1 MSKVS
6 IILHAGLGNQLFM
19 LFTGI
24 SKAIDENKDFNFY
37 PVYQNPRGFYFT
49 NLLKSIAFKM
59 EDSLT
64 NLQNR
69 PGYEEQVFH
78 YSPIPRDA
86 QVIKGYFQ
94 SPKYFDHNKD
104 KIIEILGLHKFIPKY
119 ELGYKAIAIHL
130 RLGDKT
136 IDQHVHTLLRPSYFI
151 NSINH
156 LLDLIPNAEND
167 YKFLIFAEKDD
178 EPLVNDYLDE
188 FREKVN
194 KKIDFIKFY
203 EIMPHLKDY
212 EELLYM
218 SSCHHFV
225 IGNSS
230 YSWFAAYLSR
240 NENKQVC
247 YPDEWFNQHV
257 RKEKLIKDLVLDDWT
272 NWHKK

>member
-1 MSKVS
+1 MSRVS
-6 IILHAGLGNQLFM
+6 IILHSGLGNQLFM

-49 NLLKSIAFKM
+49 NILKSIVYKM
-59 EDSLT
+59 EDNIT
-64 NLQNR
+64 NLQSR

-78 YSPIPRDA
+78 YSPIPKDA

-94 SPKYFDHNKD
+94 SPKYFDHNKE
-104 KIIEILGLHKFIPKY
+104 KIIEILGLDKFIPKY

-130 RLGDKT
+130 RLGDKS

-151 NSINH
+151 NAINH
-156 LLDLIPNAEND
+156 LLDVVPYSEN

-178 EPLVNDYLDE
+178 DPLVNDYIDE

-203 EIMPHLKDY
+203 EIMPNLKDY

-218 SSCHHFV
+218 SSCDHFV

-230 YSWFAAYLSR
+230 FSWFAAYLSR
-240 NENKQVC
+240 NQNKQVC
-247 YPDEWFNQHV
+247 YPDEWFNQQV
-257 RKEKLIKDLVLDDWT
+257 RKEKLIKDLVMDHWT

>member
-1 MSKVS
+1 MRHDLIKLDR
-6 IILHAGLGNQLFM
+6 I
-19 LFTGI
+19 
-24 SKAIDENKDFNFY
+24 
-37 PVYQNPRGFYFT
+37 
-49 NLLKSIAFKM
+49 NLLIY
-59 EDSLT
+59 L
-64 NLQNR
+64 
-69 PGYEEQVFH
+69 
-78 YSPIPRDA
+78 
-86 QVIKGYFQ
+86 
-94 SPKYFDHNKD
+94 
-104 KIIEILGLHKFIPKY
+104 
-119 ELGYKAIAIHL
+119 
-130 RLGDKT
+130 
-136 IDQHVHTLLRPSYFI
+136 
-151 NSINH
+151 
-156 LLDLIPNAEND
+156 
-167 YKFLIFAEKDD
+167 FAEKDD

-194 KKIDFIKFY
+194 KKIDSIKFY